1 MTIYPA
7 RDPEK
12 MLPCSACGNTVSRVD
27 CHKNRF
33 GEYIC
38 WECQEDGIKATK
50 KQKSRYY
57 LKRAAHWS
65 VMGLLITL
73 PVILIFGL
81 VFAFF

>member
-38 WECQEDGIKATK
+38 RECQEAGIKATS
-50 KQKSRYY
+50 KQKYTYY
-57 LKRAAHWS
+57 LRRAAHWS
-65 VMGLLITL
+65 LMGLSITV
-73 PVILIFGL
+73 PILLLFGVFFAIF
-81 VFAFF
+81 

>member
-1 MTIYPA
+1 MKIYPA
-7 RDPEK
+7 RDPERT
-12 MLPCSACGNTVSRVD
+12 LPCSACRNTVSRVD

-38 WECQEDGIKATK
+38 QQCQEEGVKATSR
-50 KQKSRYY
+50 QKGRYY

-65 VMGLLITL
+65 IVGLAMTV
-73 PVILIFGL
+73 PVILLFGI